1 MSKYARCYFIPLVT
15 LLCIGFTSCS
25 NNADSGNK
33 TGTDTLAKTTWENP
47 RKGKI
52 WEKENI
58 VRIPL
63 TAYENHLLGRVKSV
77 TYRDYELPGSDS
89 TKVLV
94 DSGYDEY

>member
-58 VRIPL
+58 DV
-63 TAYENHLLGRVKSV
+63 
-77 TYRDYELPGSDS
+77 SDEEVEAEIES
-89 TKVLV
+89 IACSLECAQER
-94 DSGYDEY
+94 SRR